1 MGFDLFST
9 RAFLLFLISIFS
21 VIVFA
26 SGESLYIYHICGT
39 ETPDGDYKTN
49 LTSLLDSLSSKASTY
64 TFYKDTLN
72 QIYSLYLC
80 RGDVNATTCQS
91 CVKAAGQEI
100 QDECQYNKTA
110 IIWYDECMLRYS
122 NKDFFGQMS
131 TTPRGETPFEEL
143 KFETDEKQYNAS
155 LTLYG
160 LAQCTRD
167 IGTDPC
173 YECLEEL
180 FSIIKEC
187 CQEKVGWRVY
197 GPNCN
202 IRHERFRF
210 YADPASPAPAQLAP
224 PPPPTAKPPPP
235 DNPDILKAKSLE
247 IWGPARGGWWESG
260 IGKNGDCP
268 ARGGGGNLG

>member
-64 TFYKDTLN
+64 TFYKDALN

-131 TTPRGETPFEEL
+131 TTPRVLMWNVNNVSDPTEKNVGVLSVMNSLQGETPFEEL

-235 DNPDILKAKSLE
+235 DNPGELNICVIDAFF
-247 IWGPARGGWWESG
+247 
-260 IGKNGDCP
+260 
-268 ARGGGGNLG
+268 

>member
-1 MGFDLFST
+1 MWNVNNVSDPTEKNVGVL
-9 RAFLLFLISIFS
+9 S
-21 VIVFA
+21 VMN
-26 SGESLYIYHICGT
+26 SL
-39 ETPDGDYKTN
+39 
-49 LTSLLDSLSSKASTY
+49 
-64 TFYKDTLN
+64 
-72 QIYSLYLC
+72 Q
-80 RGDVNATTCQS
+80 
-91 CVKAAGQEI
+91 
-100 QDECQYNKTA
+100 
-110 IIWYDECMLRYS
+110 
-122 NKDFFGQMS
+122 
-131 TTPRGETPFEEL
+131 GETPFEEL

-235 DNPDILKAKSLE
+235 DNPGELNICVIAHKFSRVMSPLGGQKVLPE
-247 IWGPARGGWWESG
+247 IWSIPKK
-260 IGKNGDCP
+260 IPK
-268 ARGGGGNLG
+268 